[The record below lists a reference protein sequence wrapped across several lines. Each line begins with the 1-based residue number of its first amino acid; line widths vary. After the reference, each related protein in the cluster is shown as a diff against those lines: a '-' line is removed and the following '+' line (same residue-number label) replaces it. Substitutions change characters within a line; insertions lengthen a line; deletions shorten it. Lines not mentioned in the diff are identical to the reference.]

1 MPKLLEDLETLP
13 SSKVLEARELF
24 SSKGWAQL
32 TEELRLL
39 QQTYL
44 RKLAQASSYEHM
56 LRLQGAVA
64 ILDNITEGGL
74 EAEAMLRHLPEEP
87 TQTQDYMRSDTDY
100 GGHDA

>member
-1 MPKLLEDLETLP
+1 
-13 SSKVLEARELF
+13 
-24 SSKGWAQL
+24 
-32 TEELRLL
+32 
-39 QQTYL
+39 
-44 RKLAQASSYEHM
+44 M